1 MMWTFFLMLLTA
13 VAVDFYTHSQLGYF
27 RGYRAGQYLGFI
39 IGVGVFDFIALCV
52 LFSIYIVM
60 KQIPQ

>member
-13 VAVDFYTHSQLGYF
+13 VAVDFYTHLQLGYF
-27 RGYRAGQYLGFI
+27 KGYRFAQYLGFI
-39 IGVGVFDFIALCV
+39 IGVGVVYFIALCV

-60 KQIPQ
+60 KEV